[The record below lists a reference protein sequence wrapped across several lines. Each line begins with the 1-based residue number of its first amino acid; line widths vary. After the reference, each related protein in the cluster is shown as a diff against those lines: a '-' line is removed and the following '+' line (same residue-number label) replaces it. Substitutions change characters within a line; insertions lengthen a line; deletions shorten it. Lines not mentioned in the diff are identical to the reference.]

1 MAKSSDGTSAL
12 TRTLAV
18 LDAFTTDAPF
28 LSLTQIH
35 QRSGI
40 PMSSVHRIAAELVS
54 HGLLEPAAGRTYRLG
69 NRLWEIGSKTP
80 GALGLREIAEPY
92 LRRLHDAAGQHV
104 QLAVRIDTD
113 VLILERISAPD
124 AVVNGSIVGGRI
136 PIQHSS
142 SGLVFLAF
150 GEPGLLEQVVAQGI
164 RQATP
169 AGPRTAEALR
179 DEVEATRRRGFARA
193 DGWIHPASRGLAVPV
208 RGSEGVVV
216 GALGAVI
223 PNDASS
229 PRRTIDLLRETAHHV
244 SDALLRAYLP
254 AGHPRALPGGSLR
267 ALVSSSAESMR
278 YLERRHRRPAAD

>member
-1 MAKSSDGTSAL
+1 MAKSSEGTSAL
-12 TRTLAV
+12 TRVLAV

-28 LSLTQIH
+28 LTLTQIH
-35 QRSGI
+35 RRSGI
-40 PMSSVHRIAAELVS
+40 PLSSVHRIAAELVD

-92 LRRLHDAAGQHV
+92 LRRLHDIAGQHV
-104 QLAVRIDTD
+104 QLGVRIGTD
-113 VLILERISAPD
+113 VLIIERISAPD
-124 AVVNGSIVGGRI
+124 AVINGSIVGGRI
-136 PIQHSS
+136 PIQHST

-150 GEPGLLEQVVAQGI
+150 GEPELLDAVIAQGI
-164 RQATP
+164 HPVTS
-169 AGPRTAEALR
+169 AGPGTADALR
-179 DEVEATRRRGFARA
+179 AEVDATRRRGYALA

-208 RGSEGVVV
+208 RGSEDVVV

-229 PRRTIDLLRETAHHV
+229 PRRAATLLQETAHRI

-254 AGHPRALPGGSLR
+254 ASHPRALPGGSLR
-267 ALVSSSAESMR
+267 ALVASSAESMR
-278 YLERRHRRPAAD
+278 YLERRARVR

>member
-1 MAKSSDGTSAL
+1 MAKSSAGASAL
-12 TRTLAV
+12 SRVLAV

-28 LSLTQIH
+28 LTLTQIH
-35 QRSGI
+35 RRSDI
-40 PMSSVHRIAAELVS
+40 PLSSVHRIVAELVE
-54 HGLLEPAAGRTYRLG
+54 HGLLEPVAGRTYRLG

-92 LRRLHDAAGQHV
+92 LRRLHDLIGQHV

-113 VLILERISAPD
+113 VLMIERLSAPD
-124 AVVNGSIVGGRI
+124 AVINGSIVGDRI
-136 PIQHSS
+136 PIQHST
-142 SGLVFLAF
+142 SGMVFLAF
-150 GEPGLLEQVVAQGI
+150 GEPGLVDAVIERGI
-164 RQATP
+164 HPVTA
-169 AGPRTAEALR
+169 AGLRTAEALR
-179 DEVEATRRRGFARA
+179 AEVEATRRRGYAIA

-208 RGSEGVVV
+208 RGSEEVVV

-229 PRRTIDLLRETAHHV
+229 PRRVATLLRETAHRI

-267 ALVSSSAESMR
+267 ALVASSAESMR
-278 YLERRHRRPAAD
+278 YLERRARGRG